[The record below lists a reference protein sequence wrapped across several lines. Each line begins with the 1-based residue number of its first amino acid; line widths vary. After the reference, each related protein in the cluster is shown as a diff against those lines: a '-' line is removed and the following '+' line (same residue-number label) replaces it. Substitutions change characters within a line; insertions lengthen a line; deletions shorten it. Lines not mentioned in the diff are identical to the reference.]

1 MTLPD
6 LIVRGRRVVTPE
18 GVRPATIH
26 VRGGRIDRVGAYDE
40 VPKGAHVID
49 GGTSVVMPGIVDTH
63 VHVNEPGRTE
73 WEGFVTATR
82 AAAAGGVTT
91 IIDMPLNSIPATTS
105 RAALLEK
112 IVESEGKSHVDIG
125 FWGGIVPANARS
137 GEEIAGMLS
146 IGALGFKAFLVP
158 SGVDEFPCLNE
169 ADLRAAMVELARRG
183 AVLLVH
189 AELPGPIEAAVGAWD
204 DAGPVELRDYSR
216 WLRSRPVEAE
226 VEAVEMV
233 IRLARETKCRVH
245 IVHLSA
251 PAALPALRAARAE
264 GLPITVET
272 CPHYLTFCAEEIP
285 DGAVAFKCA
294 PPIRS
299 RADREG
305 LWDALKAR
313 EIDLIA
319 SDHSPCPPEMKGLEA
334 GDFRA
339 AWGGISSL
347 QVTLPAVW
355 TAARERGLSV
365 TDLAAWMC
373 AAPARLA
380 GISDRKGSIAPG
392 RDADLVI
399 WEPEVRWTIHP
410 AALQHRHKV
419 TPYAGRTPF
428 GVIRF
433 TLLRG
438 ETIYDDGALLDRP
451 IGRPLLNREQMSRE
465 PRGGR

>member
-1 MTLPD
+1 MPPPE

-18 GVRPATIH
+18 GVRPAAIH
-26 VRGGRIDRVGAYDE
+26 IRGGRIERVAPFE
-40 VPKGAHVID
+40 EAPKGSQVIE

-63 VHVNEPGRTE
+63 VHVDEPGRTE
-73 WEGFVTATR
+73 WEGFVSATR

-91 IIDMPLNSIPATTS
+91 IVDMPLNSIPATTT

-112 IVESEGKSHVDIG
+112 VLASDGQCHVDVG
-125 FWGGIVPANARS
+125 FWGGIVPANAGDGS
-137 GEEIAGMLS
+137 EIAAMLAG
-146 IGALGFKAFLVP
+146 GALGFKAFLVP
-158 SGVDEFPCLNE
+158 SGVDEFPAVGE
-169 ADLRAAMVELARRG
+169 ADLRKAMVELARRG
-183 AVLLVH
+183 AVLLAH
-189 AELPGPIEAAVGAWD
+189 AELPGPIAAVGDVWD
-204 DAGPVELRDYSR
+204 GADAVELREYGR
-216 WLRSRPVEAE
+216 WLRSRPAEAE
-226 VEAVEMV
+226 VEAVEML
-233 IRLARETKCRVH
+233 IRLARETRCKVH
-245 IVHLSA
+245 VVHLA
-251 PAALPALRAARAE
+251 AAAALPALRAARAE

-294 PPIRS
+294 PPIRA
-299 RADREG
+299 RADREA
-305 LWDALKAR
+305 LWEALRAR

-347 QVTLPAVW
+347 QVTMPAVW
-355 TAARERGLSV
+355 SAARERGFSV
-365 TDLAAWMC
+365 TDVAAWMC

-380 GISDRKGSIAPG
+380 GLADRKGSIAAG

-410 AALQHRHKV
+410 ANLQHRHKI

-428 GVIRF
+428 GLIRY

-438 ETIYDDGALLDRP
+438 ETIYHDGSLLDRP
-451 IGRPLLNREQMSRE
+451 IGRPLLNREA